1 MVPNPMNILTC
12 RKISAPSNMAELI
25 CRITGCG
32 TSSQDFWKA
41 VVSQSMSRSV
51 EKRIYELN
59 WLIPTR
65 GVVGAGPIVAPGP
78 AGRHADDQITSK
90 KAEVGMEV
98 ETAGT
103 IDAAGAAG
111 AEGAGAPDVGKK
123 RGRAPAKT
131 AAPAAPAASAAS
143 AVPAARDPLAE
154 MRTAEEML
162 QDIFDGKGGK
172 GAKGAK
178 ERRSAGEG
186 VEGVVLF
193 ETVHYK
199 RIF

>member
-1 MVPNPMNILTC
+1 MKAQCGRIFTLEPAGNAMNILTC

-41 VVSQSMSRSV
+41 VVSQSMSRSA
-51 EKRIYELN
+51 EKGIYELN
-59 WLIPTR
+59 WRLTTQIAN
-65 GVVGAGPIVAPGP
+65 GAAPIVRPG
-78 AGRHADDQITSK
+78 GGGGTIRDRHGDPQITSK

-98 ETAGT
+98 DSAGT
-103 IDAAGAAG
+103 TG
-111 AEGAGAPDVGKK
+111 AESAGAPDVGKK

-131 AAPAAPAASAAS
+131 AAPAAPAASAAV
-143 AVPAARDPLAE
+143 VPAARDPLAE

-178 ERRSAGEG
+178 E
-186 VEGVVLF
+186 
-193 ETVHYK
+193 
-199 RIF
+199 